1 MFRVSG
7 VREMKVAGW
16 EEDCCEG
23 VEEERRTGP
32 GPRSLLQPG
41 EGDGPGPVSHYG
53 VVQIW
58 LVISCLMVGTHLPTG
73 LPRHTEH
80 DEVDHPEDGDGF
92 EGPVVQVDKHQA
104 R

>member
-1 MFRVSG
+1 M
-7 VREMKVAGW
+7 AGG

-32 GPRSLLQPG
+32 GVRLHQ
-41 EGDGPGPVSHYG
+41 PGPVPHHG
-53 VVQIW
+53 VVQLW
-58 LVISCLMVGTHLPTG
+58 LVSFCLVMLGLVGLVGEHLLSVP
-73 LPRHTEH
+73 PRHTEH
-80 DEVDHPEDGDGF
+80 HEVDHPEDGDGF

>member
-1 MFRVSG
+1 M
-7 VREMKVAGW
+7 AGW

-32 GPRSLLQPG
+32 GLRSLLQPG

-58 LVISCLMVGTHLPTG
+58 LVSSCLMVGAHLPTG

-92 EGPVVQVDKHQA
+92 KGPVVQVDKHQA
-104 R
+104 INIIHLRMKTS